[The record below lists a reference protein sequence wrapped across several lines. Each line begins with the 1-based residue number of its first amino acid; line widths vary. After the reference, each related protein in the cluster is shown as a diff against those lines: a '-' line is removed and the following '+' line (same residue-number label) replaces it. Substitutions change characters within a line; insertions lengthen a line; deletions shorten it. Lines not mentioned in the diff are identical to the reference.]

1 MHPIERLRDVAR
13 HGSVEYGVLTQ
24 EAAAALANL
33 GDDPSGLVL
42 ACKRLVD
49 RHPGAG
55 PLWSTCARVL
65 QAGDP
70 RAEARRCLHE
80 LDDDLT
86 ASYVVQLLPDEATVT
101 VLGWPEVAARALPP
115 RGDLEVLVVDALGEG
130 SQLVRRLAR
139 LDVDATEVAESGTAA
154 AAIRSDVVLLEAHA
168 SGPDALLAT
177 AGSRAA
183 AAVARHAGVPVW
195 VVVAAGRALPG
206 PLWDALLRRCAGA
219 GDLDADAEVVPLDLV
234 DVVIGPTGGA
244 SGTDLAQRVD
254 CPVAPELLADRPAAV
269 PNPYDEPER

>member
-1 MHPIERLRDVAR
+1 MERLRDVAR
-13 HGSVEYGVLTQ
+13 HGSVEHGVLTQ

-33 GDDPSGLVL
+33 GGDPAGLVL

-65 QAGDP
+65 QAPDA
-70 RAEARRCLHE
+70 RQEAWRCLSE

-86 ASYVVQLLPDEATVT
+86 ASYVVQLLPDEATLT

-115 RGDLEVLVVDALGEG
+115 RGDVEVLVVDALGEG

-139 LDVDATEVAESGTAA
+139 LDVEATEVLESGTAA
-154 AAIRSDVVLLEAHA
+154 AVVRSDAVLLEAHA
-168 SGPDALLAT
+168 SGPDAFLAV

-195 VVVAAGRALPG
+195 LVVAAGRALPG
-206 PLWDALLRRCAGA
+206 PLWDALLGRVVG
-219 GDLDADAEVVPLDLV
+219 GVDVLDADAEVVPLDLV
-234 DVVIGPTGGA
+234 DVVVGPDGA
-244 SGTDLAQRVD
+244 STGTELARRAD
-254 CPVAPELLADRPAAV
+254 CSVAPELLAERPSAV
-269 PNPYDEPER
+269 PNPYDLPER